1 MRTVVSSPMRFEKWN
16 GYCITVLNLE
26 YADTGERCGSMHQAI
41 SNRSWAHAKKLFW
54 TTWREE
60 NPNEFLKP
68 RQHEPA
74 KTLKKTLICLRVT

>member
-1 MRTVVSSPMRFEKWN
+1 MSKLRQVTSSPMRFEKWN

-41 SNRSWAHAKKLFW
+41 SRHSWAHAKKLFW

-60 NPNEFLKP
+60 NPGEFLKP
-68 RQHEPA
+68 RQDGELA
-74 KTLKKTLICLRVT
+74 QKGAAA

>member
-26 YADTGERCGSMHQAI
+26 YSDTGERFGSMHQAI
-41 SNRSWAHAKKLFW
+41 SNRSFAHAKHLFW
-54 TTWREE
+54 TTWRHE

-68 RQHEPA
+68 RRDA
-74 KTLKKTLICLRVT
+74 I

>member
-41 SNRSWAHAKKLFW
+41 SNQSWAHAKHLFW
-54 TTWREE
+54 TTWRHD

-68 RQHEPA
+68 RQDA
-74 KTLKKTLICLRVT
+74 I

>member
-16 GYCITVLNLE
+16 GYCITVLNLA
-26 YADTGERCGSMHQAI
+26 YADTGEHYCSMHQAI
-41 SNRSWAHAKKLFW
+41 SKRSWAHAKHLFW

-68 RQHEPA
+68 RQDA
-74 KTLKKTLICLRVT
+74 I